1 MNTVYLGLGSNL
13 DDPEN
18 HLNSALEHIA
28 NIDQTTIASSSSFY
42 KSPPLGPQDQPD
54 FINCVVKLETDLTA
68 HILLEALQE
77 IENQHGRK
85 REIRWG
91 PRTLDL
97 DILLF
102 GDMTINDD
110 NLTIP
115 HPQLAYRDFVLVP
128 LNEIESDIIIPG
140 LGSLCG
146 LITRLETHS
155 LQRIE
160 VH

>member
-28 NIDQTTIASSSSFY
+28 DIDQTTILSSSSFY

-128 LNEIESDIIIPG
+128 LNEIQSDIIIPG
-140 LGSLCG
+140 MGPVSG
-146 LITRLETHS
+146 LITRLEINS
-155 LQRIE
+155 LQRID

>member
-28 NIDQTTIASSSSFY
+28 DIDQTTILSSSSFY

-54 FINCVVKLETDLTA
+54 FINCVVKLETELTA
-68 HILLEALQE
+68 HILLETLQE

-128 LNEIESDIIIPG
+128 LNEIESDMIIPG
-140 LGSLCG
+140 MGPVSG
-146 LITRLETHS
+146 LITRLETNS
-155 LQRIE
+155 LQRID

>member
-13 DDPEN
+13 DYPEK
-18 HLNSALEHIA
+18 HLNLALVDIA
-28 NIDQTTIASSSSFY
+28 DIDQTTILASSSYY

-54 FINCVVKLETDLTA
+54 FINCVVKLETGLTA
-68 HILLEALQE
+68 HILLAALQK

-102 GDMTINDD
+102 GDMKINDD

-115 HPQLAYRDFVLVP
+115 HPQLAYREFVLVP
-128 LNEIESDIIIPG
+128 LSEIESDIIIPG
-140 LGSLCG
+140 MGPVSG
-146 LITRLETHS
+146 LITRLGIHS